1 MVFKSAN
8 KLMCL
13 DMSVAKTCHIKK
25 VSCEKTHIWRWG
37 WVVSYHINDHFAKR
51 LTLLFVQVAEYVA
64 VRVLQQF
71 KSHCQVMVF
80 QNWFVVIHES
90 QFGTLSVK
98 RNQWIN
104 ATRTIQVSSFFIK
117 KIMIVP
123 FQSLDIKV
131 LTCID
136 EKLIG
141 EARMVHVMNSGCED
155 GSHDFQIGK
164 DRLFWEEDKNDKK
177 TSIKYCMTCFLTCAI
192 NGVLSNI

>member
-1 MVFKSAN
+1 
-8 KLMCL
+8 
-13 DMSVAKTCHIKK
+13 
-25 VSCEKTHIWRWG
+25 
-37 WVVSYHINDHFAKR
+37 
-51 LTLLFVQVAEYVA
+51 
-64 VRVLQQF
+64 
-71 KSHCQVMVF
+71 
-80 QNWFVVIHES
+80 
-90 QFGTLSVK
+90 
-98 RNQWIN
+98 
-104 ATRTIQVSSFFIK
+104 
-117 KIMIVP
+117 MIVP

-141 EARMVHVMNSGCED
+141 EARMVHVMNGGCED